1 MIILEYDTDT
11 DSVDSGSDPV
21 VKTRLESVII
31 NGEDE
36 YQLVFQLQT
45 DLEQEFVFHF
55 MVSDGIEVHP
65 NDEIEYLRNG
75 DRLPVN
81 VSGSG
86 LFKIFIMWPSTR
98 ENVFQQGYAL
108 TRDAFSQKFQE
119 VTLSSVSRHTIHS
132 PDLIFCVDKINSFGV
147 KMQRSVVLTLEGV
160 KNFRDNGK
168 CSSITRWSDIKSAVD
183 KTDSTVHITQND
195 GKIRVYESPLS
206 EFMAM
211 CLRTYHKRVES
222 RRSRMQNFGA

>member
-1 MIILEYDTDT
+1 
-11 DSVDSGSDPV
+11 
-21 VKTRLESVII
+21 
-31 NGEDE
+31 
-36 YQLVFQLQT
+36 
-45 DLEQEFVFHF
+45 
-55 MVSDGIEVHP
+55 
-65 NDEIEYLRNG
+65 
-75 DRLPVN
+75 

-119 VTLSSVSRHTIHS
+119 VTLSSVRRHTIHS

-168 CSSITRWSDIKSAVD
+168 CSSITRWGDIKSAVD

-222 RRSRMQNFGA
+222 RRSRMQNFRA